1 MFCKNCGNQIP
12 DGVAFCNN
20 CGAAAAEAPA
30 QAPVAAAP
38 VVEQAP
44 AAQYVAPQYA
54 APAPQKSNG
63 KMIGIIIAAVAAV
76 AAIVVVL
83 VLVLGGGSGSPEAV
97 AEKYIIAQIEY
108 DANGLVDC
116 MADLTLKQ
124 SSEMLGYDEINK
136 DAILEKLE
144 ESIPEDPEIKD
155 YEIISVERS
164 DEGIDFDEEIEGI
177 KEQFGEEAANAISEI
192 CKVRIELKLDGET
205 TSRTVTC
212 IKENGDW
219 KVAG

>member
-20 CGAAAAEAPA
+20 CGAAVAEAPA

-63 KMIGIIIAAVAAV
+63 KMIGIIVAAV
-76 AAIVVVL
+76 AAIAAVVVVL

-97 AEKYIIAQIEY
+97 AEKYIVAQIEY
-108 DANGLVDC
+108 DADSLVDC

-124 SSEMLGYDEINK
+124 TSEMLGYDEINK
-136 DAILEKLE
+136 DAILDKLE

-155 YEIISVERS
+155 
-164 DEGIDFDEEIEGI
+164 
-177 KEQFGEEAANAISEI
+177 
-192 CKVRIELKLDGET
+192 
-205 TSRTVTC
+205 
-212 IKENGDW
+212 
-219 KVAG
+219 